1 MALEREG
8 MEGEE
13 VEQDID
19 IEGVEQEEEKTEE
32 ITTKEKETK
41 SKDEEVKK
49 TEKPEGVEKKTM
61 VGHDPKLYK
70 QYQYHSTLALGQLAK
85 RKRMKKRRR

>member
-19 IEGVEQEEEKTEE
+19 VEGVEQEEEEKTEE

-49 TEKPEGVEKKTM
+49 TEKPEGVEKKDHG
-61 VGHDPKLYK
+61 GHDPKLYK
-70 QYQYHSTLALGQLAK
+70 QYQYHSTPTIGQLAK
-85 RKRMKKRRR
+85 RKRMK

>member
-1 MALEREG
+1 MLKELNKKKKK
-8 MEGEE
+8 
-13 VEQDID
+13 Q
-19 IEGVEQEEEKTEE
+19 E
-32 ITTKEKETK
+32 ITTKEKEKK

-70 QYQYHSTLALGQLAK
+70 QYQYHSTPALGQLAK
-85 RKRMKKRRR
+85 RKRMK